1 VERWLGSYAGW
12 IFGVLRVVTG
22 MMYWMHG
29 TSKVLGFPPGARS
42 GALQDLTSLLGV
54 AGLLEVVLGA
64 CIILGLKASYAA
76 FIASGEMAA
85 AYFMTQF
92 PFAVLPIYQ
101 PRGILGESAVFN
113 CFFFLYVAAAG
124 PGPYSI
130 DAWLASRR
138 QGRSHVNPGTVS

>member
-1 VERWLGSYAGW
+1 MERWLGGYAGV
-12 IFGVLRVVTG
+12 IFASLRILTG

-101 PRGILGESAVFN
+101 PRGILG
-113 CFFFLYVAAAG
+113 
-124 PGPYSI
+124 
-130 DAWLASRR
+130 
-138 QGRSHVNPGTVS
+138 